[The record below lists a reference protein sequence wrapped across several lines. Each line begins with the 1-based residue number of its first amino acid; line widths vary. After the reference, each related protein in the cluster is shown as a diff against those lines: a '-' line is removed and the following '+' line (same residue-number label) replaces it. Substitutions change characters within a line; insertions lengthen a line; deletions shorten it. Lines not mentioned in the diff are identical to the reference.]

1 MTRDITVEMHVQ
13 LKEGDAG
20 SGLARR
26 ASNAEAWEK
35 VGRASDLTL
44 KDATKSLRI
53 IESFI
58 KAEVVKLVSEQ
69 GQPLRQ
75 SYSFLHRQSDV
86 HVSLLPAPS
95 HFNLSCPR
103 PSPWESAQGPNG
115 GGDVN

>member
-13 LKEGDAG
+13 LKEGEAG

-26 ASNAEAWEK
+26 ASHAEAWEK

-44 KDATKSLRI
+44 KGATKNLRI

-58 KAEVVKLVSEQ
+58 KADVVKLASEQ

-75 SYSFLHRQSDV
+75 SYSILHRQSG
-86 HVSLLPAPS
+86 
-95 HFNLSCPR
+95 CPR
-103 PSPWESAQGPNG
+103 VALACSLPLQSFVPVPVAVRVRTRPQWRGRR
-115 GGDVN
+115 